1 MFEAPV
7 ISEFNAKDFGYSRS
21 VPIFSFIVLIVMN
34 QDMSTL
40 VGSAGTCKFW
50 LDTVALSANNGFP
63 PQELNLI
70 RKTILNHLNHILEAW
85 DEHCGE

>member
-1 MFEAPV
+1 MPK
-7 ISEFNAKDFGYSRS
+7 ISGIPGPYRFFFYSFDCDEPRH
-21 VPIFSFIVLIVMN
+21 VH
-34 QDMSTL
+34 
-40 VGSAGTCKFW
+40 ARRERRTCKFW
-50 LDTVALSANNGFP
+50 LDTVALSADNGFP